1 MQFPW
6 IMLSAHLEVVHAVE
20 IVNTPREV
28 VTTMS
33 LVITLGITARELPSI
48 R

>member
-6 IMLSAHLEVVHAVE
+6 IMLSADLEVVHEVE
-20 IVNTPREV
+20 IVNTPSEV

-33 LVITLGITARELPSI
+33 LAITLGITASALPSI